1 MGRQPAHSLVPEEAW
16 EGPQQLAAAGAMLRL
31 VGRWL
36 ASPAAK
42 GQLPAI
48 MEMVMISQ
56 KDKLWKIPRTLS

>member
-1 MGRQPAHSLVPEEAW
+1 
-16 EGPQQLAAAGAMLRL
+16 MLRL

-56 KDKLWKIPRTLS
+56 KDKLWKIPRALR

>member
-1 MGRQPAHSLVPEEAW
+1 MFLKKPEKNLSSW
-16 EGPQQLAAAGAMLRL
+16 QQLAAAGATLRL

-56 KDKLWKIPRTLS
+56 KDKLWKVPRALS